1 MNGAELIFRHCLP
14 HSLLTLIV
22 LFILRRTH
30 HQSSRTAYG
39 ICIIL
44 LLGLL
49 IPVKIQLPVFFGN
62 HRTGQVAA
70 VGGSLDRI
78 PEAGFFYYTDIGSVK
93 SIRARNER
101 NSDCYPFM
109 AGWLRGSSGNK
120 FDPQPGKSEMD
131 PPLVKVGR
139 A

>member
-1 MNGAELIFRHCLP
+1 MKRGRADIPALSAAFAVNADRALYPSP
-14 HSLLTLIV
+14 HASST
-22 LFILRRTH
+22 
-30 HQSSRTAYG
+30 SRTAYG

-49 IPVKIQLPVFFGN
+49 IPVKIQLPVSSEIIEPVRSLPLGEVWIESQKPVSSIIP
-62 HRTGQVAA
+62 TLAA
-70 VGGSLDRI
+70 SNPSEPGMNGTQIVTLLWL
-78 PEAGFFYYTDIGSVK
+78 
-93 SIRARNER
+93 
-101 NSDCYPFM
+101 
-109 AGWLRGSSGNK
+109 GWLRGSSGNK